1 MTLKQITNRIITS
14 GQGATID
21 EALALDNS
29 CDTDALCDAADEIRR
44 RWAGNR
50 VHTCSI
56 VNARSGRCGEDCKW
70 CAQSA
75 HHDTG
80 IEEYE
85 HIDRQELLRHFH
97 ANRDRGVQRFSL
109 VTSGRKIG
117 PAQIGHFCR
126 LIGELHQLGGMDLC
140 ASMGLLGRD
149 ELQQLYD
156 AGVRRYH
163 CNLESSR
170 SHFARLCTTHTI
182 DDKLQ
187 TIRLAR
193 EVGMEV
199 CSGGIIGMGES
210 MRDRLELVD
219 MCARAGAVSIP
230 VNILSPIKGTPL
242 QDTPLLSEDEI
253 TRSIALMRFVAPR
266 CTLHF
271 AGGRARLSRQA
282 VSRILRGGL
291 NGAMIGD
298 LLTTVG
304 SGVDDDYQTFEQTGY
319 TI

>member
-1 MTLKQITNRIITS
+1 MIRKITNRIITS
-14 GQGATID
+14 GRGATIN
-21 EALALDNS
+21 EALALDARY
-29 CDTDALCDAADEIRR
+29 DTDTLCEAADRIRLK
-44 RWAGNR
+44 WAGNR

-85 HIDRQELLRHFH
+85 HIDRDQLLRHFH
-97 ANRDRGVQRFSL
+97 ANRDRRVQRFSL
-109 VTSGRKIG
+109 VTSGRKVS
-117 PAQIGHFCR
+117 PAQIGYFCR
-126 LIGELHQLGGMDLC
+126 LIKELAGLGGMDLC

-149 ELQQLYD
+149 ELQQLYQ
-156 AGVRRYH
+156 AGIRRYH

-170 SHFARLCTTHTI
+170 SHFQRLCTTHSI

-210 MRDRLELVD
+210 MRDRLELVQ
-219 MCARAGAVSIP
+219 MSAEAGAVSIP

-242 QDTPLLSEDEI
+242 EDTPLLSEDEI
-253 TRSIALMRFVAPR
+253 TRSIALMRFVAPK

-271 AGGRARLSRQA
+271 AGGRARLSQRA

-298 LLTTVG
+298 LLTTTG
-304 SGVDDDYQTFEQTGY
+304 SGIDDDYRTFADSGYEQ
-319 TI
+319 